1 MSVVVD
7 ISPQI
12 REWIVRN
19 YLDLQN
25 LDIKEQQRIVRWLEG
40 SERFTFKKIEELSK
54 KTKVPLGYFFLESP
68 PMENIS
74 LFASRTHKSIAI
86 DKPSRDLM
94 DTFYHMMNIQDWMRE
109 HQIENGYGIVPF
121 VGSARPDQD
130 YLEIVTSIRSV
141 LGISD
146 NWFDDFQNS
155 DQAYKFIRKQLQD
168 QGVVVMES
176 GIVGSNT
183 RRALTTDEFRAFVL
197 MDEYAPL
204 VFINSTDS
212 KTGKLF
218 SLLHEV
224 VHIWLGVEN
233 LFNVGER
240 ESLQST
246 NLEMLCNRV
255 ASEILVPESVFID
268 LWHQSHDYRNVM
280 KRFEMLASH
289 FNCSSVVI
297 ARRALDC
304 DFIKKDCYLKIV
316 EESKQNFDERK
327 KTPGG
332 DYYRTKQAQIDN
344 RFLNALI
351 SSVWEGKTL
360 YMDAYSLTKT
370 TGKSFTGLVE
380 RLKGNGAL

>member
-1 MSVVVD
+1 MSVIVD

-12 REWIVRN
+12 REWIVQN

-25 LDIKEQQRIVRWLEG
+25 LDIKEQQRIVNWLDG

-54 KTKVPLGYFFLESP
+54 KTKVPLGYFFLEAP

-109 HQIENGYGIVPF
+109 HQIENGFSIVPF
-121 VGSARPDQD
+121 VGSASPDQT
-130 YLEIVTSIRSV
+130 YMEIVTSIRNV
-141 LGISD
+141 LGITD
-146 NWFDDFQNS
+146 NWFEELPNA
-155 DQAYKFIRKQLQD
+155 DQAYKFVRKQLQD
-168 QGVVVMES
+168 QGVIVMES

-183 RRALTTDEFRAFVL
+183 RRALTTEEFRAFVL
-197 MDEYAPL
+197 IDDYAPL
-204 VFINSTDS
+204 IFINSTDS

-224 VHIWLGVEN
+224 VHVWLGVEN

-240 ESLQST
+240 ESVQST
-246 NLEMLCNRV
+246 YLEMLCNRV
-255 ASEILVPESVFID
+255 ASEILVPKSMFKD
-268 LWHQSHDYRNVM
+268 TWLQSHDYGNVV
-280 KRFEMLASH
+280 KRIEMLAAR

-304 DFIKKDCYLKIV
+304 DFIKEDCYSKIV
-316 EESKQNFDERK
+316 ENSKQNFVNRK

-332 DYYRTKQAQIDN
+332 DYYRTKHAQIDN
-344 RFLNALI
+344 RFLNALV

-360 YMDAYSLTKT
+360 SMDAYSLTKT

-380 RLKGNGAL
+380 RLKSNGAL